1 MRDDVNQAMAKN
13 ILDILK
19 HQGRKQIELADGIGV
34 SKQIL
39 SKMLTGGRGVSAFEL
54 KKISEY
60 LNVPMERIMRFTESN
75 NDLNSID
82 VLKKS
87 DKAKEAENALLAAEA
102 IADRI
107 LYQRKVLDAGI
118 MEGEEE

>member
-82 VLKKS
+82 ALKKS

-107 LYQRKVLDAGI
+107 LYQRKVLDTGI

>member
-39 SKMLTGGRGVSAFEL
+39 SKMLTGGRGVSALEL

-60 LNVPMERIMRFTESN
+60 LNVPMERIMRFSESSM
-75 NDLNSID
+75 DVNSID
-82 VLKKS
+82 ALKKS

-102 IADRI
+102 IADKI
-107 LYQRKVLDAGI
+107 LYQRRVLDAGLV
-118 MEGEEE
+118 EGEEE

>member
-60 LNVPMERIMRFTESN
+60 LNVPMERIMAATF
-75 NDLNSID
+75 LNIRA
-82 VLKKS
+82 VP
-87 DKAKEAENALLAAEA
+87 NFFCALA
-102 IADRI
+102 
-107 LYQRKVLDAGI
+107 Y
-118 MEGEEE
+118 

>member
-82 VLKKS
+82 ALKKS